1 MVLPTGDNSNRGATP
16 VVGELRYNTEAPG
29 AEVWNGTEWVSVAG
43 DNSQADALVIGEA
56 IDEWT
61 LILG

>member
-1 MVLPTGDNSNRGATP
+1 M
-16 VVGELRYNTEAPG
+16 RYNTEAGDEGG
-29 AEVWNGTEWVSVAG
+29 AEVYNGTEWVSVAG